1 MLGDTTYITNTILGM
16 INIKFRI
23 VATSG
28 RKKGFPGNGKEP
40 ACQHRK
46 HEMQVRS
53 LEEDSL
59 EKGMATRSSILAWRI
74 PWTVELGGPMGLESE
89 TTEVT

>member
-16 INIKFRI
+16 INIKFRV

-59 EKGMATRSSILAWRI
+59 EEGMATRSSILAWRI